1 MTVSRFIR
9 AAAVSG
15 GIVLVVSVPLAT
27 LGQSAAPGSS
37 ASPSVS
43 LGTDAA
49 EWGGLLWTAPTPAP
63 DGDVRV
69 VIPFGSSMVAVGSV
83 NGPDRTSAAAW
94 RSVDGV
100 TWERTLLDGEPGGDA
115 QLSFVV
121 PTSSGLLAIGSAGP
135 RCLVEGEGAQ
145 CPRLP
150 TDVWTT
156 WTSVDGTAWTRI
168 PTPPAFTGADISGLA
183 SGPGGLVAIGSR
195 GFDHPRLWAST
206 DGTDWRAQHLP
217 GDVFR
222 RAHFMGV
229 ASTPSGWVIVGSAG
243 GTPPTGMA
251 ISDPNGSRGAAWLST
266 DSRTWTS
273 AHVAGHGPQVE
284 VRTLYPGA
292 EGLVALGTRSGGQVG
307 TVWTSSDGQRWD
319 LGPAAPAGSYPPMP
333 IAADGRRIISES
345 YMDGDGVSF
354 SVSSDGVT
362 WRTLANLGATSTMPG
377 WSSASGA
384 PTVYSAFVLPDGVL
398 FFGQMGDAVV
408 TWRTTIVPT
417 DMVSPSPMPSPS

>member
-9 AAAVSG
+9 AAAMSAAV
-15 GIVLVVSVPLAT
+15 GIVALMPLAT
-27 LGQSAAPGSS
+27 LGQSAAPGPSG
-37 ASPSVS
+37 SPSVS
-43 LGTDAA
+43 PGPDAVA
-49 EWGGLLWTAPTPAP
+49 WGGLLWKAPTPAP

-168 PTPPAFTGADISGLA
+168 PRPPVFVGADISGLA
-183 SGPGGLVAIGSR
+183 SGPGGLMAIGSR
-195 GFDHPRLWAST
+195 GFDHPRLWTST
-206 DGTDWRAQHLP
+206 DGTDWQAQHLP

-222 RAHFMGV
+222 SAHFMDV
-229 ASTPSGWVIVGSAG
+229 ASTPGGWVIVGSAG

-266 DSRTWTS
+266 DGQTWTA
-273 AHVAGHGPQVE
+273 AHVAGHGSQVE
-284 VRTLYPGA
+284 LRTVYQGA
-292 EGLVALGTRSGGQVG
+292 DGLVALGTREGGQEG
-307 TVWTSSDGQRWD
+307 TVWTSKDGQRWIMTPSTPD
-319 LGPAAPAGSYPPMP
+319 GTYPLWPL
-333 IAADGRRIISES
+333 AADGKRILGDSS
-345 YMDGDGVSF
+345 VDGDSILFV
-354 SVSSDGVT
+354 VSSDGVT
-362 WRTLANLGATSTMPG
+362 WRPLANLGATATMPG

-398 FFGQMGDAVV
+398 FFGQMADAVV

>member
-206 DGTDWRAQHLP
+206 DGTDWRTQHLP

-222 RAHFMGV
+222 SAHFMDV
-229 ASTPSGWVIVGSAG
+229 ASTPGGWVIVGSAG

-398 FFGQMGDAVV
+398 FFGRMGDAVV

-417 DMVSPSPMPSPS
+417 DMVSPSSMPSPS